1 MVNPMC
7 KVIEEMCNDNS
18 VRIYVEACRDF
29 GVVDPAEIVKK
40 LLAKFAFLTEEK
52 AKEYAS

>member
-1 MVNPMC
+1 MC
-7 KVIEEMCNDNS
+7 KSIEEMRNDNS

-40 LLAKFAFLTEEK
+40 LLAKFTFLTEEK

>member
-1 MVNPMC
+1 MTDLKIRP
-7 KVIEEMCNDNS
+7 S
-18 VRIYVEACRDF
+18 LSRHYVEACRDF

>member
-1 MVNPMC
+1 MC
-7 KVIEEMCNDNS
+7 KVIEEMSNDNS

-29 GVVDPAEIVKK
+29 GVVDSAEIVKK

-52 AKEYAS
+52 AKEYVS